1 MFKHETILIMVYFF
15 CAFEGVGRARG
26 DRYAMEEQEV
36 AGGVGLFNIIAL

>member
-1 MFKHETILIMVYFF
+1 MFKYESILIMVYFF

-26 DRYAMEEQEV
+26 DGYAMEECVV